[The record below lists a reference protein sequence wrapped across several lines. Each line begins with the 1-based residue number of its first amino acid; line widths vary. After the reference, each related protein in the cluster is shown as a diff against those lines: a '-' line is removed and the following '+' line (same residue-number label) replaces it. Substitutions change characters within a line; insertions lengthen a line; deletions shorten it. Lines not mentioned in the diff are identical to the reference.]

1 MGHRLAIWTAA
12 ACAGL
17 HLVVLARGG
26 AEMLPMTAPMLTLSA
41 LCLLCAARL
50 RRGDHVEHLVMAFTA
65 PAMVGLHLFVG
76 HDDPLMNAAVVLAGA
91 QTALAVA
98 GLWTGQRNA
107 GRGLPAAAPDDAKG
121 PLTACEGMSP
131 K

>member
-1 MGHRLAIWTAA
+1 MSHRPAVWTAA
-12 ACAGL
+12 VCAGL

-26 AEMLPMTAPMLTLSA
+26 AVMLPMTAPMLTLSA
-41 LCLLCAARL
+41 LCLLCAIRL
-50 RRGDHVEHLVMAFTA
+50 RCGDHVEHLMMAFTA

-76 HDDPLMNAAVVLAGA
+76 HDDPLMAAAVGLAA
-91 QTALAVA
+91 VQTALAVA

-107 GRGLPAAAPDDAKG
+107 GRGMPAAGPDDAKST
-121 PLTACEGMSP
+121 PTAYEGISL